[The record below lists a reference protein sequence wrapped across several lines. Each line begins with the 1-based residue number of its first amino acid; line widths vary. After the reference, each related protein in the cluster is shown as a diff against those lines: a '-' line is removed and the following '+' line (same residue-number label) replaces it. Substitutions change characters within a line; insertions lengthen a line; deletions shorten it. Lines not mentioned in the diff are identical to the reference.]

1 MAVPSSGS
9 LSLRRI
15 AAEKVFDNYNI
26 TLDGFA
32 QGTLGTTSLTDVST
46 SGNSNG
52 STPSFDATN
61 TNSSSYPNGTTP
73 HSMSEFYSYDHDA
86 SSSPSFSA
94 TMTVGNHTPSNDP
107 SGNIYGYFIGY
118 YAGFTGNIGSMSTT
132 SFNNATIY
140 ALYWYDIS
148 GGRVVLQLSSTTSF
162 NSITINGTLFSEASA
177 ANTPSTQYIWTNVS
191 TNPFGTS
198 GTITITASY

>member
-1 MAVPSSGS
+1 MAVPSSGPIS
-9 LSLRRI
+9 IDDIRTELSSSSGSLRTLS
-15 AAEKVFDNYNI
+15 AAAGK
-26 TLDGFA
+26 
-32 QGTLGTTSLTDVST
+32 
-46 SGNSNG
+46 
-52 STPSFDATN
+52 STPDA
-61 TNSSSYPNGTTP
+61 
-73 HSMSEFYSYDHDA
+73 MSEFYGYSNIDFT
-86 SSSPSFSA
+86 SS
-94 TMTVGNHTPSNDP
+94 MTVGNYTPSNDP

-118 YAGFTGNIGSMSTT
+118 YAGFTGNIGSMSNT
-132 SFNNATIY
+132 SFNNATIN

-177 ANTPSTQYIWTNVS
+177 GNTPSTQYIWTNVS